1 MRALTID
8 EHGFLDRV
16 TYRDDLDEPIVAQ
29 PGDVR
34 VRVRAGSLN
43 HLDLFV
49 VAGMP
54 GFTIHAPWILGSDA
68 VGVVDQ
74 VGEAVTSVAPGTR
87 VVVNPGV
94 GCGSCEYCRGG
105 EQPLCVKFAVLG
117 EHRPGS
123 FADWL
128 VVPATHVRAIPDSIP
143 DDVAAA
149 FPLAALTAWRM
160 LVTRARVTDQDLVLI
175 QGIGSPVAIAALQI
189 AKARGARVWVT
200 SSSDDKLVRARALG
214 ADDGFNYTT
223 QDVAREVRARTGKR
237 GADVVVDNSGT
248 ASWPSSLGALGRRGR
263 LVTCGGTTGP
273 MVQVDVRRMFWN
285 QWTLMGSTMGSE
297 QEFRDVID
305 EFIAGRLT
313 MPVDSMFPIEEG
325 RAAFERVASG
335 QHFGKVVISVE

>member
-8 EHGFLDRV
+8 EHGSLDRV
-16 TYRDDLDEPIVAQ
+16 MCRDDLDEPIVAQ
-29 PGDVR
+29 SGDVR

-74 VGEAVTSVAPGTR
+74 VGETVTSVSPGTR
-87 VVVNPGV
+87 VVVNPGI
-94 GCGSCEYCRGG
+94 GCGTCEYCRDG

-128 VVPATHVRAIPDSIP
+128 VVPATHVRAIPDTIS

-160 LVTRARVTDQDLVLI
+160 LVTRAQVTDRDLVLI

-200 SSSDDKLVRARALG
+200 SSSDEKLARARTLG

-223 QDVAREVRARTGKR
+223 QDVARE
-237 GADVVVDNSGT
+237 
-248 ASWPSSLGALGRRGR
+248 
-263 LVTCGGTTGP
+263 
-273 MVQVDVRRMFWN
+273 
-285 QWTLMGSTMGSE
+285 
-297 QEFRDVID
+297 I
-305 EFIAGRLT
+305 
-313 MPVDSMFPIEEG
+313 G
-325 RAAFERVASG
+325 RAHV
-335 QHFGKVVISVE
+335 